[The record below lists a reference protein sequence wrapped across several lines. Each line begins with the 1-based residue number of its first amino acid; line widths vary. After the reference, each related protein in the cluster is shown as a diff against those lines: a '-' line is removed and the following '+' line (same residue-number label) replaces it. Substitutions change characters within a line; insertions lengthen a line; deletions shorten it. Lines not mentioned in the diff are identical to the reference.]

1 MIDKLISGLMK
12 TAEFKALME
21 RLRFDEE
28 NRAYTRMLQS
38 SLRSGVQHE
47 TSPLPEDDEDV
58 TYADVDRQVAL
69 IVNVL
74 VSIVA
79 CSCAIWM
86 ASGHWDTP
94 KRLALSLAGSGLV
107 AIAEVVVYAGY
118 LRRIKAAKHSARKLV
133 EVKTISQTWMIGG
146 REKVD

>member
-1 MIDKLISGLMK
+1 
-12 TAEFKALME
+12 ME

-38 SLRSGVQHE
+38 SLRSGAQHE
-47 TSPLPEDDEDV
+47 TSRLPEDDNDDDV

-69 IVNVL
+69 IVNIL

-94 KRLALSLAGSGLV
+94 RRLALSLAGSGLV
-107 AIAEVVVYAGY
+107 AIAEVVIYAGY
-118 LRRIKAAKHSARKLV
+118 LRRIKAAKHNAKKQT
-133 EVKTISQTWMIGG
+133 EIKTISQTWMIGG